1 MTNIVEILQLVWP
14 IIVIQFA
21 FQIYA
26 LIDLFKTKKGKTK
39 NLSAPIW
46 AVIII
51 IGEMVG
57 SAAYLIAGRSE

>member
-51 IGEMVG
+51 LGEMVG